1 MAAFHHH
8 SRVAFADTDA
18 SGIVYFANFFRYAQD
33 AEVEALA
40 SLGFSRMDMRYPR
53 VHAEADFMAPLYFR
67 DEIRTEAAL
76 LSIGSTSLH
85 WQFSIYGP
93 KGLSAVVRTV
103 ISRRNEDFSPAPYS
117 DAELER
123 LATLLLTEN
132 STKKIKKMRHLH
144 KFGLPSRQN

>member
-1 MAAFHHH
+1 MKKSTNSIISHSSDNMPSYHHH

-33 AEVEALA
+33 AEVEALV

-53 VHAEADFMAPLYFR
+53 VHAEADFLAPLYFR

-76 LSIGSTSLH
+76 LSIGKTSLH

-93 KGLSAVVRTV
+93 KGLCAIVKTV
-103 ISRRNEDFSPAPYS
+103 TSQRAADFSPAPYS
-117 DAELER
+117 DAECER
-123 LATLLLTEN
+123 LSTLLLTAN
-132 STKKIKKMRHLH
+132 SIKK
-144 KFGLPSRQN
+144 